1 MMRHPLIFTGNDGE
15 IKDIM
20 EKTPR
25 PNRIREALGQ
35 LQDQQP
41 PYFREYLQ
49 RFQEDPTSRVFAP
62 LAEAYRRLGRFDDA
76 ISICL
81 EGLEHHPD
89 FHGGR
94 VVLAKA
100 YLAKNLLAEA
110 RTELERVVHAV
121 PENLLGQRLLGD
133 AYLALGNKAGALHCY
148 KMALLLA
155 PADVALAEKVH
166 ELEAG
171 AMAFSRSIP
180 QEPLTT
186 TSFEL
191 LPETPE
197 ELEQEL
203 PPLWTSDLDSA
214 PTEGPQMPSFEK
226 DVENIGM
233 GFQEIFSDEESSVDD
248 EAFKIGTVSEIFD
261 LSEQGSKKE
270 ITTETLGDLYF
281 SQGQFDKALRI
292 FEKLKPTTALQTKI
306 QNCRARL
313 GVDMSSLIRARKAEV
328 LRQLIAR
335 ARDSA

>member
-1 MMRHPLIFTGNDGE
+1 MMRRSLHLVAKSAE
-15 IKDIM
+15 IISIM
-20 EKTPR
+20 EKTTR

-35 LQDQQP
+35 LHEQQP
-41 PYFREYLQ
+41 PYFREYLR

-62 LAEAYRRLGRFDDA
+62 LAEAYRRLGRFDEA

-94 VVLAKA
+94 VVLAKCF
-100 YLAKNLLAEA
+100 LGKNMLTQA

-133 AYLALGNKAGALHCY
+133 AYLGLGNKSAALHCY

-166 ELEAG
+166 EMESGVAAILPA
-171 AMAFSRSIP
+171 
-180 QEPLTT
+180 EPPVAVQP
-186 TSFEL
+186 
-191 LPETPE
+191 LPANQE
-197 ELEQEL
+197 ELEQEI
-203 PPLWTSDLDSA
+203 PPLWAGEFPLAPLDGPAAEKTEPSA
-214 PTEGPQMPSFEK
+214 QPA
-226 DVENIGM
+226 DVGL
-233 GFQEIFSDEESSVDD
+233 QSLFSDEENPVDD
-248 EAFKIGTVSEIFD
+248 DAFKIEHVSQVFEEETA
-261 LSEQGSKKE
+261 SASRE

-292 FEKLKPTTALQTKI
+292 FEKLRPTAVLGKKI
-306 QNCRARL
+306 QACRARL
-313 GVDMSSLIRARKAEV
+313 GVDMSSILRTRKIALLRAIVE
-328 LRQLIAR
+328 R

>member
-1 MMRHPLIFTGNDGE
+1 
-15 IKDIM
+15 M

-41 PYFREYLQ
+41 PYFREYLR

-76 ISICL
+76 IGICL

-94 VVLAKA
+94 VVLAKC
-100 YLAKNLLAEA
+100 YLAAKKLTEA
-110 RTELERVVHAV
+110 RAELERVCHAV

-133 AYLALGNKAGALHCY
+133 TYLALGNKASALHCY

-155 PADVALAEKVH
+155 PGEVALAEAVH
-166 ELEAG
+166 ELESG
-171 AMAFSRSIP
+171 ANPILVSEPMHL
-180 QEPLTT
+180 EPLQT
-186 TSFEL
+186 
-191 LPETPE
+191 LPESRE
-197 ELEQEL
+197 EIEQEI
-203 PPLWTSDLDSA
+203 PPLWATEVPSGDVARPISRPDDLLEPPILGDLSA
-214 PTEGPQMPSFEK
+214 PLGLQALLS
-226 DVENIGM
+226 DDENP
-233 GFQEIFSDEESSVDD
+233 VDD
-248 EAFKIGTVSEIFD
+248 EGFKVEHVSSIFD
-261 LSEQGSKKE
+261 EENAEGKKE

-292 FEKLKPTTALQTKI
+292 FEKLKPTPALGKKI
-306 QNCRARL
+306 QACRARL
-313 GVDMSSLIRARKAEV
+313 GVDLNSLIRSRKIAV
-328 LRQLIAR
+328 LKAIVGR